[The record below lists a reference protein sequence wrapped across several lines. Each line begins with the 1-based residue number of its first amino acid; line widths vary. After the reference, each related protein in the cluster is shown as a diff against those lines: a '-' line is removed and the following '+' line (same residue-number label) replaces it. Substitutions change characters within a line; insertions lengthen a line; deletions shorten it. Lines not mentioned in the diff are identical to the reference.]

1 MTTKLLLEFAFVIFI
16 LQAMKIKSYFTPLEI
31 RQQKYDN
38 GRFELDKLLGK
49 TMTNRL
55 VIICSVVFTIIYISF
70 YLVGFKL
77 FIGTKLI
84 VFPIFL
90 TITSIYGLIDTI
102 LDVNKDK
109 LTENIMNRISQ
120 PVNTA
125 YLIYFVWYVLKY
137 DSVI

>member
-125 YLIYFVWYVLKY
+125 YLIYFVWYVVKHN
-137 DSVI
+137 SVI